1 MQEYLKRSLH
11 TRVGEAMRN
20 FPAVAILGPR
30 QCGKTTLAL
39 EIAKESEPSVYVD
52 LERPS
57 NTRKLTDP
65 ETYFRQHQDRLVCLD
80 EIQRRPDLFPLLR
93 GVIDE
98 HRRNGRFLILGSA
111 SRELIRQSS
120 ETLAGRIAYLE
131 LSPFLLSEV
140 AGHAPAGCS
149 AEPALWL
156 HGGFPDSYLARDTA
170 ASQEWREN
178 FIRTFLER
186 DIPQLGFNIPADTL
200 RRLWRMLAHSH
211 GQQLN
216 SSRLGE
222 AIGVSHT
229 TIRSYL
235 DLLSQTFMI
244 RLLPPQHA
252 NLRKRLVKSPKIYIR
267 DSGILHAL
275 LEIEDREELWGHPIY
290 GASWEGFVIE
300 NICSELG
307 RWSPSFFKTAA
318 GAEIDLV
325 LTKGQRRIAVECKA
339 SSAPEVRKGFW
350 NALKDLEIK
359 EAWVIAPVL
368 ETYPIEKNVFVANLE
383 SFTRS
388 IQRSGV
394 T

>member
-1 MQEYLKRSLH
+1 MQKYLKRKLH
-11 TRVGEAMRN
+11 SRIRELMRD

-39 EIAKESEPSVYVD
+39 AIAKETEPSIYVD

-57 NTRKLTDP
+57 DARKLTDP
-65 ETYFRQHQDRLVCLD
+65 ELYFRQHKDRLVCLD
-80 EIQRRPDLFPLLR
+80 EIQRQSDLFPLLR

-111 SRELIRQSS
+111 SRDLIRQSS

-131 LSPFLLSEV
+131 LNPFLLSEV
-140 AGHAPAGCS
+140 AGHPPAGRS
-149 AEPALWL
+149 VELPLWL
-156 HGGFPDSYLARDTA
+156 RGGFPDSYLARNTS
-170 ASQEWREN
+170 ASLQWRES

-186 DIPQLGFNIPADTL
+186 DIPQLGFNIPAETL

-211 GQQLN
+211 GQQIN

-229 TIRSYL
+229 TVRSYL

-252 NLRKRLVKSPKIYIR
+252 NLKKRLVKSPKVYIR

-275 LEIEDREELWGHPIY
+275 LEIEDQEKLWGHPVY
-290 GASWEGFVIE
+290 GVSWEGFVIE
-300 NICSELG
+300 NIISELD
-307 RWSPSFFKTAA
+307 RWTPSFFKTAA

-325 LTKGQRRIAVECKA
+325 LSKGKRQIAVECKA
-339 SSAPEVRKGFW
+339 SSAPEVGKGFW
-350 NALKDLEIK
+350 SALKDLGIK
-359 EAWVIAPVL
+359 EAWIVAPVT
-368 ETYPIEKNVFVANLE
+368 ESYPIEKNVFVANLGE
-383 SFTRS
+383 FLAKIDRAR
-388 IQRSGV
+388 Q
-394 T
+394 